1 MKKQLS
7 STPKWFYYIY
17 WHFPFSNFR
26 KDKNKVKIEFVIK
39 PPILSI
45 EIAEF
50 GREFEREREEKTET
64 TKNLSLLLDTA
75 VIPHIYI
82 DG

>member
-1 MKKQLS
+1 M
-7 STPKWFYYIY
+7 
-17 WHFPFSNFR
+17 
-26 KDKNKVKIEFVIK
+26 FVIK

-82 DG
+82 DGWVTAVKSYNCGKSITTIKCKPNRLTNI

>member
-1 MKKQLS
+1 M
-7 STPKWFYYIY
+7 
-17 WHFPFSNFR
+17 
-26 KDKNKVKIEFVIK
+26 FVIK